1 LQVGERQL
9 QRMFKDNLGLSP
21 KSYFRLMRFRHAV
34 ASVRGRREID
44 WLDLTHTLG
53 YSDQS
58 HFIRDFKA
66 FAGVTPSALCA

>member
-1 LQVGERQL
+1 
-9 QRMFKDNLGLSP
+9 MFKDHLGMSP

-53 YSDQS
+53 YADQS